1 MKEFDIEDIGKKMP
15 YNAPPEEFF
24 VQFKERM
31 VREVAEQEHSVN
43 GRSSKLVRL
52 RLLIPMVAA
61 AAMLLVGVFV
71 FDRLDHRQAGIDAGF
86 YISESVDQSID
97 DYFSNLS
104 DEELSSL
111 MAGASTNDDFYL
123 TLLTDE

>member
-15 YNAPPEEFF
+15 YKAPPEEFF

-31 VREVAEQEHSVN
+31 AQQTATQSL
-43 GRSSKLVRL
+43 RSRANRF

-71 FDRLDHRQAGIDAGF
+71 FDHLDHRQATIDAG
-86 YISESVDQSID
+86 YYVSESVDQSID

-111 MAGASTNDDFYL
+111 VAGASTNDDFYL
-123 TLLTDE
+123 TLLTEE